1 MDFHKLNLKVRHTK
15 PITCVQ
21 YHAPTSTVIT
31 GSKDGTI
38 RQWHVQKQK
47 HVEEFEGFV
56 GDGKVS
62 RTATPDK
69 GGGGNTVK
77 RLYLDIDKKILV
89 AVGKQLAK
97 VFVMTPSN
105 RQEDQAIRVRDI
117 QKQKTKAVI
126 EFKGAHKDKINS
138 STYDYDHS
146 QLFTAGGDFDKS
158 CKQFTCGSTRS
169 MNKMVG
175 RFERHSRAIN
185 ILQVRTGML
194 ATGSTKGKM
203 INGEYGQSP
212 QWLVPRLCVQS
223 APGG

>member
-77 RLYLDIDKKILV
+77 LIYLDIDKKILV

-105 RQEDQAIRVRDI
+105 RQEDQAIGSVIFRSKR
-117 QKQKTKAVI
+117 QRPSASLKGPTKTT
-126 EFKGAHKDKINS
+126 NS

-158 CKQFTCGSTRS
+158 CKQFTCGSTRQK
-169 MNKMVG
+169 NKDCYSSDTRGQATFCKRQG
-175 RFERHSRAIN
+175 RHARDREH
-185 ILQVRTGML
+185 
-194 ATGSTKGKM
+194 KGV
-203 INGEYGQSP
+203 ES
-212 QWLVPRLCVQS
+212 
-223 APGG
+223 